1 MTHDRE
7 MKKLQVDTKAELLE
21 KLEQMVEKQS
31 SSLEQSR
38 EIQTVSEKLEA
49 MQAAQEKNMKGL
61 YELFGAT
68 P

>member
-38 EIQTVSEKLEA
+38 EIQTVSEKLET

>member
-1 MTHDRE
+1 